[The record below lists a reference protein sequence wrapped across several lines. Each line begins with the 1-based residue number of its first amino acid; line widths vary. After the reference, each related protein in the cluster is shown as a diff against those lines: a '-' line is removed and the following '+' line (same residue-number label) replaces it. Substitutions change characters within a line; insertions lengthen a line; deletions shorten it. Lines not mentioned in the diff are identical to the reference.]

1 MTHLYVHIYIPS
13 LNSDQHQ
20 NERSKYRSIIEII
33 SRLNPTTFLPV
44 FSVRCE
50 ISDRLIVPGHSIK
63 PARNECGNKALF
75 HSFLSANLI
84 MAVELYR
91 FPISTT
97 RRAIPLSLPR
107 CFAQTAAQKKI
118 ATVNRGEKIL
128 GRYEKYLFVRWKP
141 IIPYSFSFLIIFHSI
156 RTIYHPPFLLLFYYR
171 EEDKRI

>member
-13 LNSDQHQ
+13 LNSDQHR

-33 SRLNPTTFLPV
+33 SYLNPTTFLPV

-128 GRYEKYLFVRWKP
+128 GRYEKYLFVRETMGTDN
-141 IIPYSFSFLIIFHSI
+141 SI
-156 RTIYHPPFLLLFYYR
+156 LFFFFNNFPLDTYDLPSPFFASILLQGGG
-171 EEDKRI
+171 

>member
-97 RRAIPLSLPR
+97 RRAIPLSLPLLFR
-107 CFAQTAAQKKI
+107 SD
-118 ATVNRGEKIL
+118 
-128 GRYEKYLFVRWKP
+128 GRAEENCHGKSWRKNTWP
-141 IIPYSFSFLIIFHSI
+141 IRKVFI
-156 RTIYHPPFLLLFYYR
+156 RTR
-171 EEDKRI
+171 DDGNR